1 MLSKLYIILSFLLLI
16 GCGQNKKD
24 SSKKSDMEPTSDNE
38 LIFHNN
44 DIVLT
49 TTDSI
54 RDLYYRGLRSLKI
67 PTHFE
72 FPGFYKDAVGGK
84 YIKLIMMDEDEA
96 IESLQRID
104 KEKRYGFI
112 QDSLITTFEL
122 FPEKKKL
129 NYSYN
134 EIIRLKHMDCDGE
147 NREYEYYFGNDS
159 IAKSKYIK
167 KLNKNK
173 QIVLD
178 LNFVNEHFSV
188 PDIDVYLIDN
198 FKFSVQKFNNN
209 NWVTSDTLLIDI
221 ENFALD
227 CFQVI
232 DYKPNNDI
240 VLVLFSGSN
249 VGMIHYSY
257 KYLVIIDINK
267 DRSPRYEIL
276 TL

>member
-1 MLSKLYIILSFLLLI
+1 MLSKLYITLSFLLLI
-16 GCGQNKKD
+16 GCGQNGKT
-24 SSKKSDMEPTSDNE
+24 SSKKSDTKPTSDSE
-38 LIFHNN
+38 LIFDN
-44 DIVLT
+44 DDVVLT
-49 TTDSI
+49 TSDSI
-54 RDLYYRGLRSLKI
+54 RDLWSLKI

-72 FPGFYKDAVGGK
+72 FPGFYKDPVDGK

-96 IESLQRID
+96 IEKLQRID
-104 KEKRYGFI
+104 KEKRFAFI

-129 NYSYN
+129 DYSYN
-134 EIIRLKHMDCDGE
+134 EIIKLKYLDCHDK
-147 NREYEYYFGNDS
+147 NREYEYYFENDS

-167 KLNKNK
+167 KIDKNK
-173 QIVLD
+173 QIILD
-178 LNFVNEHFSV
+178 LKFVNEHFSV
-188 PDIDVYLIDN
+188 PDMDVYLIDN

-209 NWVTSDTLLIDI
+209 DWVTSDTLLIDI

-232 DYKPNNDI
+232 DYKPNDDL

-267 DRSPRYEIL
+267 DKSPRYEIL
-276 TL
+276 AL